1 MVVRKQLFR
10 DKKDLIMQ
18 KKAASIFV
26 QTLKNHGVDRFFCV
40 PGESYLSVMD
50 ELLYSPGIDVVTCRH
65 EGGAGFMAVADAK
78 CTGKAGVAF
87 VSRGPG
93 ATNASIS
100 VHSAHQGGIPMVLFI
115 GQVNRI
121 STGKMHL
128 QEMDF
133 IKTFSDMAKHVEQ
146 INTPSEIANVTARA
160 FHIAQSGIPGPVV
173 IAIPTDVLE
182 TKIDIQDVKQ
192 IKINPPLAFPD
203 KVEEISEILSKAQ
216 KPVLVVG
223 GQIHS
228 SNSARDLVKLVA
240 EKHNLPVLC
249 TYEHQDIVSHDS
261 IHYAGEL
268 GLRPPEPVRKNAL
281 EADVVLVVGHRF
293 NGVPNMAYKFPST
306 NQTFIHV
313 IPDPNSVG
321 KIFRTDH
328 AIVAD
333 CEDFLKQLSLIGDK
347 KTINKRNEWVNLCH
361 ERYLNNEATL
371 SPRNANDG
379 LDFAHLIDG
388 LGKLAPD
395 NCIITNDA
403 GNFTSWMHHRFPFRS
418 SMKLIGSEIG
428 AMGMGIPA
436 AIAAAIR
443 YPDRQ
448 VFSLV
453 GDGGAL
459 MTGSELATAVAQKA
473 KIRVIVAN
481 NQHYGTIRY
490 HQELHFPTRDHYAT
504 NLVNPNFAKYGESFG
519 LKCFTI
525 EKIEEILPTIKKAM
539 QVDGP
544 SLIEFKM
551 SLELNTSTTTISQLQ
566 MKK

>member
-1 MVVRKQLFR
+1 MVVRKQPFK
-10 DKKDLIMQ
+10 DEKDLIMQ

-436 AIAAAIR
+436 GIAAALR
-443 YPDRQ
+443 FPNRQ

-519 LKCFTI
+519 LECFTI
-525 EKIEEILPTIKKAM
+525 GKIEEVIPTLKKSM
-539 QVDGP
+539 NVNGP

-551 SLELNTSTTTISQLQ
+551 SLELNTSTTTITELQ
-566 MKK
+566 MK

>member
-1 MVVRKQLFR
+1 MT
-10 DKKDLIMQ
+10 
-18 KKAASIFV
+18 KKAASVFV

-50 ELLYSPGIDVVTCRH
+50 ELLNSPGIDVVTCRH

-93 ATNASIS
+93 ATNASIA

-115 GQVNRI
+115 GQINRI

-160 FHIAQSGIPGPVV
+160 FHIAESGIPGPVV

-182 TKIDIQDVKQ
+182 AKVEIDDVQQ
-192 IKINPPLAFPD
+192 IKINPPLAFPS
-203 KVEEISEILSKAQ
+203 KVREVSDALHSAK

-223 GQIHS
+223 GQIHVS
-228 SNSARDLVKLVA
+228 DNARNLVQIVA
-240 EKHNLPVLC
+240 EKYNLPVLC
-249 TYEHQDIVSHDS
+249 TYEHQDILSHNHK
-261 IHYAGEL
+261 HYAGEL
-268 GLRPPEPVRKNAL
+268 GLRPPEPIRKNAL

-293 NGVPNMAYKFPST
+293 NGVPNMAYKFPSPK
-306 NQTFIHV
+306 QKFIHV
-313 IPDPNSVG
+313 LPDPNSIG
-321 KIFRTDH
+321 KIFRTDLS
-328 AIVAD
+328 IVAD
-333 CEDFLKQLSLIGDK
+333 GENFLEQLSIVEDNKKSSDK
-347 KTINKRNEWVNLCH
+347 NEWVKLCH
-361 ERYLNNEATL
+361 NRYLENDATRP
-371 SPRNANDG
+371 PRNANDG

-388 LGKLAPD
+388 LGKLAPED
-395 NCIITNDA
+395 TIITNDA
-403 GNFTSWMHHRFPFRS
+403 GNFTSWMHHRFPFKS

-436 AIAAAIR
+436 GVAAALR
-443 YPDRQ
+443 YPNRQ
-448 VFSLV
+448 VFSIV

-490 HQELHFPTRDHYAT
+490 HQEVHFPTRNHYAT
-504 NLVNPNFAKYGESFG
+504 NLVNPDFAKYGESFG
-519 LKCFTI
+519 LQCFTI
-525 EKIEEILPTIKKAM
+525 NEVEDIIPTIQKAM
-539 QVDGP
+539 AVDGP

-566 MKK
+566 LK

>member
-1 MVVRKQLFR
+1 MVEKKQVFKN
-10 DKKDLIMQ
+10 KKDITMQ
-18 KKAASIFV
+18 KKAASVFV

-50 ELLYSPGIDVVTCRH
+50 ELLYSPGIEVVTCRH

-78 CTGKAGVAF
+78 CTGRAGVAF

-100 VHSAHQGGIPMVLFI
+100 VHSAHQGGIPMVLFV

-133 IKTFSDMAKHVEQ
+133 LKTFSDMAKHVEQ
-146 INTPSEIANVTARA
+146 INNPSEIANVTARA
-160 FHIAQSGIPGPVV
+160 FHIAESGIPGPVV

-182 TKIDIQDVKQ
+182 AKVDINDVKR

-203 KVEEISEILSKAQ
+203 KVNEISDILSKA
-216 KPVLVVG
+216 KNPVLVVG

-228 SNSARDLVKLVA
+228 STKAREFVRIVA
-240 EKHNLPVLC
+240 ENHKLPVLC
-249 TYEHQDIVSHDS
+249 TYEHQDIVSHNN

-293 NGVPNMAYKFPST
+293 NGVPNMAYKFPSP

-313 IPDPNSVG
+313 IPDPNAVG
-321 KIFRTDH
+321 KIFRTNH
-328 AIVAD
+328 GIVAD
-333 CEDFLKQLSLIGDK
+333 CEDFLKQLSLVESKNID
-347 KTINKRNEWVNLCH
+347 NERDAWIELCH
-361 ERYLNNEATL
+361 ERYLNNDATM
-371 SPRNANDG
+371 SPKDANDG

-388 LGKLAPD
+388 LGELAPED
-395 NCIITNDA
+395 SIITNDA

-436 AIAAAIR
+436 GIAAAIR
-443 YPDRQ
+443 FPNRQ

-490 HQELHFPTRDHYAT
+490 HQELHFPNREHYAT
-504 NLVNPNFAKYGESFG
+504 NLVNPDFAKYGESFG
-519 LKCFTI
+519 LECFTI
-525 EKIEEILPTIKKAM
+525 EKVEEIIPTLKKAM
-539 QVDGP
+539 KVNGP

-551 SLELNTSTTTISQLQ
+551 SLELNTSTTTITQLQ

>member
-1 MVVRKQLFR
+1 MT
-10 DKKDLIMQ
+10 
-18 KKAASIFV
+18 KKAASVFV

-50 ELLYSPGIDVVTCRH
+50 ELLHSPGIDVVTCRH

-93 ATNASIS
+93 ATNASIA

-133 IKTFSDMAKHVEQ
+133 NKTFSDMAKHIEQ

-160 FHIAQSGIPGPVV
+160 FHIAESGIPGPVV

-182 TKIDIQDVKQ
+182 AKVEIEDVKK
-192 IKINPPLAFPD
+192 IKINPPLAFPS
-203 KVEEISEILSKAQ
+203 KVKEVSDELNSAIR
-216 KPVLVVG
+216 PVIVVG
-223 GQIHS
+223 GQIHVS
-228 SNSARDLVKLVA
+228 DKARKLVQIVA
-240 EKHNLPVLC
+240 EKYNLPVLC
-249 TYEHQDIVSHDS
+249 TYEHQDIFSHDHK
-261 IHYAGEL
+261 HYAGEL
-268 GLRPPEPVRKNAL
+268 GLRPPEPIRQNAL
-281 EADVVLVVGHRF
+281 EADLVLVVGHRF
-293 NGVPNMAYKFPST
+293 NGVPNMAYKFPSST
-306 NQTFIHV
+306 QKFIHV
-313 IPDPNSVG
+313 LPDPNSIG
-321 KIFRTDH
+321 KIFRTDLS
-328 AIVAD
+328 IVAD
-333 CEDFLKQLSLIGDK
+333 GENFLEQLSLIEDT
-347 KTINKRNEWVNLCH
+347 KTSSNKNEWVKLCH
-361 ERYLNNEATL
+361 KRYLENDATKP
-371 SPRNANDG
+371 PRNANDG

-388 LGKLAPD
+388 LGKLAPH
-395 NCIITNDA
+395 NSIITNDA
-403 GNFTSWMHHRFPFRS
+403 GNFTSWMHHRFPFKS
-418 SMKLIGSEIG
+418 SMRLIGSEIG

-436 AIAAAIR
+436 GVAASLR

-448 VFSLV
+448 IFSIV

-490 HQELHFPTRDHYAT
+490 HQEVHFPTRNHYAT

-525 EKIEEILPTIKKAM
+525 NEVEEVIPTIQKAM
-539 QVDGP
+539 EVDGP

-551 SLELNTSTTTISQLQ
+551 ILELNTSTTTLTQLQ
-566 MKK
+566 MK

>member
-1 MVVRKQLFR
+1 ML
-10 DKKDLIMQ
+10 
-18 KKAASIFV
+18 KKAASVFV

-50 ELLYSPGIDVVTCRH
+50 ELLYSPGIEVVTCRH

-100 VHSAHQGGIPMVLFI
+100 VHSAHQGGVPMVLFI

-160 FHIAQSGIPGPVV
+160 FHIAESGIPGPVV

-182 TKIDIQDVKQ
+182 SKIESEDVKR
-192 IKINPPLAFPD
+192 IKINPPLAFPE
-203 KVEEISEILSKAQ
+203 KVKEVSNLLSNAK

-223 GQIHS
+223 GQVHITTRS
-228 SNSARDLVKLVA
+228 RKLV
-240 EKHNLPVLC
+240 EKVAKAHNLPVLC
-249 TYEHQDIVSHDS
+249 TYEHQDIISNDNL
-261 IHYAGEL
+261 HYAGEL
-268 GLRPPEPVRKNAL
+268 GLRPPEPIRKNAL
-281 EADVVLVVGHRF
+281 EADLVLVVGHRF
-293 NGVPNMAYKFPST
+293 NGVPNMAYKFPSSK
-306 NQTFIHV
+306 QMFIHV
-313 IPDPNSVG
+313 IPDPNTIG
-321 KIFRTDH
+321 KIFRTDMG
-328 AIVAD
+328 IVAD
-333 CEDFLKQLSLIGDK
+333 SENFLEQLSNFVNNSK
-347 KTINKRNEWVNLCH
+347 NNERNEWVKLCH
-361 ERYLNNEATL
+361 YRYLNNDATL
-371 SPRNANDG
+371 TPRNANDG
-379 LDFAHLIDG
+379 LDFAHFIDG
-388 LGKLAPD
+388 LGKIAPE
-395 NCIITNDA
+395 NSIITNDA
-403 GNFTSWMHHRFPFRS
+403 GNFTSWMHHRFPFKS
-418 SMKLIGSEIG
+418 TMKLIGSEIG

-436 AIAAAIR
+436 GIAAALR
-443 YPDRQ
+443 FPGKQ
-448 VFSLV
+448 VFSIV

-459 MTGSELATAVAQKA
+459 MTGSELATAVAHKA

-481 NQHYGTIRY
+481 NNHYGTIRY
-490 HQELHFPTRDHYAT
+490 HQEVHFPTRDHYAT
-504 NLVNPNFAKYGESFG
+504 KLVNPDFAKYGESFG

-525 EKIEEILPTIKKAM
+525 HNTEEILPTIKSAM
-539 QVDGP
+539 KVDGP

-566 MKK
+566 TN

>member
-1 MVVRKQLFR
+1 MT
-10 DKKDLIMQ
+10 
-18 KKAASIFV
+18 KKAASVFV

-50 ELLYSPGIDVVTCRH
+50 ELLHSPGIDVVTCRH

-115 GQVNRI
+115 GQINRI

-160 FHIAQSGIPGPVV
+160 FHIAESGIPGPVV

-182 TKIDIQDVKQ
+182 SKVEIADVKQ
-192 IKINPPLAFPD
+192 IKINPPLAFPS
-203 KVEEISEILSKAQ
+203 KVKEVSDELYSAKR
-216 KPVLVVG
+216 PVLVVG
-223 GQIHS
+223 GQIHIS
-228 SNSARDLVKLVA
+228 DKARKLVQIVA
-240 EKHNLPVLC
+240 EKYNLPVLC
-249 TYEHQDIVSHDS
+249 TYEHQDIFSHNHK
-261 IHYAGEL
+261 HYAGEL
-268 GLRPPEPVRKNAL
+268 GLRPPEPIRQNAL
-281 EADVVLVVGHRF
+281 EADLVLVVGHRF
-293 NGVPNMAYKFPST
+293 NGVPNMAYKFPSPK
-306 NQTFIHV
+306 QKFIHV
-313 IPDPNSVG
+313 LPDPNSIG
-321 KIFRTDH
+321 KIFRTDLS
-328 AIVAD
+328 IVAD
-333 CEDFLKQLSLIGDK
+333 GENFLEQLSIIDGNKISSDK
-347 KTINKRNEWVNLCH
+347 DEWVKLCH
-361 ERYLNNEATL
+361 KRYLENDATKP
-371 SPRNANDG
+371 PRNANDG
-379 LDFAHLIDG
+379 LDFAHLIDS
-388 LGKLAPD
+388 LGKLAPED
-395 NCIITNDA
+395 AIITNDA
-403 GNFTSWMHHRFPFRS
+403 GNFTSWMHHRFPFKS

-436 AIAAAIR
+436 GVAAALR
-443 YPDRQ
+443 YPNRQ
-448 VFSLV
+448 VFSIV

-473 KIRVIVAN
+473 KIRVIIAN

-490 HQELHFPTRDHYAT
+490 HQEVHFPSRNHYAT
-504 NLVNPNFAKYGESFG
+504 NLVNPDFAKYGESFG
-519 LKCFTI
+519 LQCFTI
-525 EKIEEILPTIKKAM
+525 NEVEDIIPTIQKAM
-539 QVDGP
+539 KVDGP

-551 SLELNTSTTTISQLQ
+551 SLELNTSTTTLTQLQ
-566 MKK
+566 MK

>member
-1 MVVRKQLFR
+1 MT
-10 DKKDLIMQ
+10 
-18 KKAASIFV
+18 KKAASVFV

-50 ELLYSPGIDVVTCRH
+50 ELLHSPGIDVVTCRH

-115 GQVNRI
+115 GQINRI

-160 FHIAQSGIPGPVV
+160 FHIAESGIPGPVV

-182 TKIDIQDVKQ
+182 TKVEIADAKQ
-192 IKINPPLAFPD
+192 IKINSPLAFPS
-203 KVEEISEILSKAQ
+203 KVKEVSDELNSAKR
-216 KPVLVVG
+216 PVIVVG
-223 GQIHS
+223 GQIHVS
-228 SNSARDLVKLVA
+228 DKARKLVKTVA
-240 EKHNLPVLC
+240 EKYNLPVLC
-249 TYEHQDIVSHDS
+249 TYEHQDIFSHDHK
-261 IHYAGEL
+261 HYAGEL
-268 GLRPPEPVRKNAL
+268 GLRPPEPIRQNAL
-281 EADVVLVVGHRF
+281 EADLVLVVGHRF
-293 NGVPNMAYKFPST
+293 NGVPNMAYKFPSPK
-306 NQTFIHV
+306 QKFIHV
-313 IPDPNSVG
+313 LPDPNSIG
-321 KIFRTDH
+321 KVFRTDLS
-328 AIVAD
+328 IVAD
-333 CEDFLKQLSLIGDK
+333 GENFLEQLSIIDGNKISSDK
-347 KTINKRNEWVNLCH
+347 DEWVKLCH
-361 ERYLNNEATL
+361 KRYLENDATKP
-371 SPRNANDG
+371 PRNANDG

-388 LGKLAPD
+388 LGKLAPED
-395 NCIITNDA
+395 AIITNDA
-403 GNFTSWMHHRFPFRS
+403 GNFTSWMHHRFPFKS

-436 AIAAAIR
+436 GVAAALR
-443 YPDRQ
+443 YPNRQ
-448 VFSLV
+448 VFSIV

-490 HQELHFPTRDHYAT
+490 HQEVHFPTRNHYAT

-519 LKCFTI
+519 LICFTI
-525 EKIEEILPTIKKAM
+525 NEVEEVIPTIQKAM
-539 QVDGP
+539 EVDGP

-551 SLELNTSTTTISQLQ
+551 SLELNTSTSTLTQLQ
-566 MKK
+566 MK

>member
-1 MVVRKQLFR
+1 MT
-10 DKKDLIMQ
+10 
-18 KKAASIFV
+18 KKAASVFV

-50 ELLYSPGIDVVTCRH
+50 ELLHSPGIDVVTCRH

-115 GQVNRI
+115 GQINRI

-160 FHIAQSGIPGPVV
+160 FHIAESGIPGPVV

-182 TKIDIQDVKQ
+182 TKVEIADAKQ
-192 IKINPPLAFPD
+192 IKINPPLAFPS
-203 KVEEISEILSKAQ
+203 KVKEVSDELHSAKR
-216 KPVLVVG
+216 PVLVVG
-223 GQIHS
+223 GQIHVS
-228 SNSARDLVKLVA
+228 DKARKLVQIVA
-240 EKHNLPVLC
+240 EKYNLPVLC
-249 TYEHQDIVSHDS
+249 TYEHQDIFSHNHK
-261 IHYAGEL
+261 HYAGEL
-268 GLRPPEPVRKNAL
+268 GLRPPEPIRENAL
-281 EADVVLVVGHRF
+281 EADLVLVVGHRF
-293 NGVPNMAYKFPST
+293 NGVPNMAYKFPSPK
-306 NQTFIHV
+306 QKFIHV
-313 IPDPNSVG
+313 LPDPNSIG
-321 KIFRTDH
+321 KIFRTDLS
-328 AIVAD
+328 IVAD
-333 CEDFLKQLSLIGDK
+333 GENFLEQLSIIDGNKISSDK
-347 KTINKRNEWVNLCH
+347 DEWVKLCH
-361 ERYLNNEATL
+361 KRYLENDATKP
-371 SPRNANDG
+371 PRNANDG

-388 LGKLAPD
+388 LGKLAPED
-395 NCIITNDA
+395 AIITNDA
-403 GNFTSWMHHRFPFRS
+403 GNFTSWMHHRFPFKS

-436 AIAAAIR
+436 GVAAALR
-443 YPDRQ
+443 YPNRQ
-448 VFSLV
+448 VFSIV

-473 KIRVIVAN
+473 KIRVIIAN

-490 HQELHFPTRDHYAT
+490 HQEVHFPSRNHYAT
-504 NLVNPNFAKYGESFG
+504 NLVNPDFAKYGESFG
-519 LKCFTI
+519 LQCFTI
-525 EKIEEILPTIKKAM
+525 NEVEDIIPTIQKAM
-539 QVDGP
+539 KVDGP

-551 SLELNTSTTTISQLQ
+551 SLELNTSTTTLTQLQ
-566 MKK
+566 MK

>member
-1 MVVRKQLFR
+1 MT
-10 DKKDLIMQ
+10 
-18 KKAASIFV
+18 KKAASVFV

-50 ELLYSPGIDVVTCRH
+50 ELLHSPGIDVVTCRH

-115 GQVNRI
+115 GQINRI

-160 FHIAQSGIPGPVV
+160 FHIAESGIPGPVV

-182 TKIDIQDVKQ
+182 SKVEIADAKQ
-192 IKINPPLAFPD
+192 IKINPPLAFPS
-203 KVEEISEILSKAQ
+203 KVKQVSDELHSAK

-223 GQIHS
+223 GQIHVS
-228 SNSARDLVKLVA
+228 TKARKLVRVVA
-240 EKHNLPVLC
+240 EKYNLPVLC
-249 TYEHQDIVSHDS
+249 TYEHQDIFSHNHK
-261 IHYAGEL
+261 HYAGEL
-268 GLRPPEPVRKNAL
+268 GLRPPEPIRQNAL
-281 EADVVLVVGHRF
+281 EADLVLVVGHRF
-293 NGVPNMAYKFPST
+293 NGVPNMAYKFPSPK
-306 NQTFIHV
+306 QKFIHV
-313 IPDPNSVG
+313 LPDPNSIG
-321 KIFRTDH
+321 KIFRTDLS
-328 AIVAD
+328 IVAD
-333 CEDFLKQLSLIGDK
+333 GENFLEQLSMVAS
-347 KTINKRNEWVNLCH
+347 NKVSSNKDEWVKLCH
-361 ERYLNNEATL
+361 KRYLENDATRP
-371 SPRNANDG
+371 PRNANDG

-388 LGKLAPD
+388 LGKLAPED
-395 NCIITNDA
+395 AIITNDA
-403 GNFTSWMHHRFPFRS
+403 GNFTSWMHHRFPFKS

-436 AIAAAIR
+436 GVAAALR
-443 YPDRQ
+443 YPNRQ
-448 VFSLV
+448 VFSIV

-473 KIRVIVAN
+473 KIRVIIAN

-490 HQELHFPTRDHYAT
+490 HQEVHFPTRNHYAT
-504 NLVNPNFAKYGESFG
+504 NLVNPDFAKYGESFG
-519 LKCFTI
+519 LQCFTI
-525 EKIEEILPTIKKAM
+525 NEVEDIIPTIQKAM
-539 QVDGP
+539 EVDGP

-551 SLELNTSTTTISQLQ
+551 SLELNTSTTTLTQLQ
-566 MKK
+566 MK

>member
-1 MVVRKQLFR
+1 MT
-10 DKKDLIMQ
+10 
-18 KKAASIFV
+18 KKAASVFV

-50 ELLYSPGIDVVTCRH
+50 ELLNSPGIDVVTCRH

-93 ATNASIS
+93 ATNASIA

-115 GQVNRI
+115 GQINRI

-160 FHIAQSGIPGPVV
+160 FHIAESGIPGPVV

-182 TKIDIQDVKQ
+182 AKVEIDDVQQ
-192 IKINPPLAFPD
+192 IKINPPLAFPS
-203 KVEEISEILSKAQ
+203 KVREVSDTLHSAK

-223 GQIHS
+223 GQIHVS
-228 SNSARDLVKLVA
+228 DNARNLVQIVA
-240 EKHNLPVLC
+240 EKYNLPVLC
-249 TYEHQDIVSHDS
+249 TYEHQDILSHNHK
-261 IHYAGEL
+261 HYAGEL
-268 GLRPPEPVRKNAL
+268 GLRPPEPIRKNAL

-293 NGVPNMAYKFPST
+293 NGVPNMAYKFPSPK
-306 NQTFIHV
+306 QKFIHV
-313 IPDPNSVG
+313 LPDPNSIG
-321 KIFRTDH
+321 KIFRTDLS
-328 AIVAD
+328 IVAD
-333 CEDFLKQLSLIGDK
+333 GENFLEQLSIVEDNKKSSDK
-347 KTINKRNEWVNLCH
+347 NEWVKLCH
-361 ERYLNNEATL
+361 NRYLENDATRP
-371 SPRNANDG
+371 PRNANDG

-388 LGKLAPD
+388 LGKLAPED
-395 NCIITNDA
+395 TIITNDA
-403 GNFTSWMHHRFPFRS
+403 GNFTSWMHHRFPFKS

-436 AIAAAIR
+436 GVAAALR
-443 YPDRQ
+443 YPNRQ
-448 VFSLV
+448 VFSIV

-473 KIRVIVAN
+473 KIRVIIAN

-490 HQELHFPTRDHYAT
+490 HQEVHFPTRNHYAT
-504 NLVNPNFAKYGESFG
+504 NLVNPDFAKYGESFG
-519 LKCFTI
+519 LQCFTI
-525 EKIEEILPTIKKAM
+525 NEVEDIIPTIQNAM
-539 QVDGP
+539 KVDGP
-544 SLIEFKM
+544 SLIEYKM

-566 MKK
+566 VK

>member
-1 MVVRKQLFR
+1 MT
-10 DKKDLIMQ
+10 
-18 KKAASIFV
+18 KKAASVFV

-50 ELLYSPGIDVVTCRH
+50 ELLHSPGIDVVTCRH

-115 GQVNRI
+115 GQINRI

-160 FHIAQSGIPGPVV
+160 FHIAESGIPGPVV

-182 TKIDIQDVKQ
+182 TKVEIADVKQ
-192 IKINPPLAFPD
+192 IKINPPLPFPS
-203 KVEEISEILSKAQ
+203 KVKEVSDELHSAKR
-216 KPVLVVG
+216 PVLVVG
-223 GQIHS
+223 GQIHVS
-228 SNSARDLVKLVA
+228 DKARKLVQIVA
-240 EKHNLPVLC
+240 EKYNLPVLC
-249 TYEHQDIVSHDS
+249 TYEHQDIFSHNHK
-261 IHYAGEL
+261 HYAGEL
-268 GLRPPEPVRKNAL
+268 GLRPPEPIRQNAL
-281 EADVVLVVGHRF
+281 EADLVLVVGHRF
-293 NGVPNMAYKFPST
+293 NGVPNMAYKFPSPK
-306 NQTFIHV
+306 QKFIHV
-313 IPDPNSVG
+313 LPDPNSIG
-321 KIFRTDH
+321 KIFRTDLS
-328 AIVAD
+328 IVAD
-333 CEDFLKQLSLIGDK
+333 GENFLEQLSIIDGNKISSDK
-347 KTINKRNEWVNLCH
+347 DEWVKLCH
-361 ERYLNNEATL
+361 KRYLENDATKP
-371 SPRNANDG
+371 PRNANDG
-379 LDFAHLIDG
+379 LDFAHLIDS
-388 LGKLAPD
+388 LGKLAPED
-395 NCIITNDA
+395 AIITNDA
-403 GNFTSWMHHRFPFRS
+403 GNFTSWMHHRFPFKS

-436 AIAAAIR
+436 GVAAALR

-448 VFSLV
+448 VFSIV

-473 KIRVIVAN
+473 KIRVIIAN

-490 HQELHFPTRDHYAT
+490 HQEVHFPTRNHYAT
-504 NLVNPNFAKYGESFG
+504 NLVNPDFAKYGESFG
-519 LKCFTI
+519 LQCFTI
-525 EKIEEILPTIKKAM
+525 NEVEDIIPTIQKAM
-539 QVDGP
+539 EVDGP

-566 MKK
+566 IK

>member
-1 MVVRKQLFR
+1 MT
-10 DKKDLIMQ
+10 
-18 KKAASIFV
+18 KKAASVFV

-50 ELLYSPGIDVVTCRH
+50 ELLHSPGIDVVTCRH

-115 GQVNRI
+115 GQINRI

-160 FHIAQSGIPGPVV
+160 FHIAESGIPGPVV

-182 TKIDIQDVKQ
+182 SKVEIADVKQ
-192 IKINPPLAFPD
+192 IKINPPLAFPS
-203 KVEEISEILSKAQ
+203 KVKEVSDELYSAKR
-216 KPVLVVG
+216 PVLVVG
-223 GQIHS
+223 GQIHIS
-228 SNSARDLVKLVA
+228 DKARKLVQIVA
-240 EKHNLPVLC
+240 EKYNLPVLC
-249 TYEHQDIVSHDS
+249 TYEHQDIFSHNHK
-261 IHYAGEL
+261 HYAGEL
-268 GLRPPEPVRKNAL
+268 GLRPPEPIRKNAL
-281 EADVVLVVGHRF
+281 EADLVLVVGHRF
-293 NGVPNMAYKFPST
+293 NGVPNMAYKFPSPK
-306 NQTFIHV
+306 QKFIHV
-313 IPDPNSVG
+313 LPDPNSIG
-321 KIFRTDH
+321 KIFRTDLS
-328 AIVAD
+328 IVAD
-333 CEDFLKQLSLIGDK
+333 GENFLEQLSMVDS
-347 KTINKRNEWVNLCH
+347 NKVSSNKDEWVKLCH
-361 ERYLNNEATL
+361 NRYLENDATKP
-371 SPRNANDG
+371 PRNANDG
-379 LDFAHLIDG
+379 LDFAHLIDS
-388 LGKLAPD
+388 LGKLAPED
-395 NCIITNDA
+395 AIITNDA
-403 GNFTSWMHHRFPFRS
+403 GNFTSWMHHRFPFKS

-436 AIAAAIR
+436 GVAAALR
-443 YPDRQ
+443 YPNRQ
-448 VFSLV
+448 VFSIV

-473 KIRVIVAN
+473 KIRVIIAN

-490 HQELHFPTRDHYAT
+490 HQEVHFPSRNHYAT
-504 NLVNPNFAKYGESFG
+504 NLVNPDFAKYGESFG
-519 LKCFTI
+519 LQCFTI
-525 EKIEEILPTIKKAM
+525 NEVEDIIPTIQKAM
-539 QVDGP
+539 EVDGP

-566 MKK
+566 IK

>member
-1 MVVRKQLFR
+1 MVVRKQPFK
-10 DKKDLIMQ
+10 DEKDLIMQ
-18 KKAASIFV
+18 KKAASIFL

-100 VHSAHQGGIPMVLFI
+100 VHSAQQGGIPMVLFI

-228 SNSARDLVKLVA
+228 SNSARDLVKLVV

-551 SLELNTSTTTISQLQ
+551 SLELNTSTTTITQLQ

>member
-1 MVVRKQLFR
+1 MT
-10 DKKDLIMQ
+10 
-18 KKAASIFV
+18 KKAASVFV

-50 ELLYSPGIDVVTCRH
+50 ELLHSPGIDVVTCRH

-115 GQVNRI
+115 GQINRI

-160 FHIAQSGIPGPVV
+160 FHIAESGIPGPVV

-182 TKIDIQDVKQ
+182 TKVEIADAKQ
-192 IKINPPLAFPD
+192 IKINPPLAFPS
-203 KVEEISEILSKAQ
+203 KVKEVSNELNSAKR
-216 KPVLVVG
+216 PVIVVG
-223 GQIHS
+223 GQIHVS
-228 SNSARDLVKLVA
+228 DKARKLVQTVA
-240 EKHNLPVLC
+240 EKYNLPVLC
-249 TYEHQDIVSHDS
+249 TYEHQDIFSHDHK
-261 IHYAGEL
+261 HYAGEL
-268 GLRPPEPVRKNAL
+268 GLRPPEPIRQNAL
-281 EADVVLVVGHRF
+281 EADLVLVVGHRF
-293 NGVPNMAYKFPST
+293 NGVPNMAYKFPSPK
-306 NQTFIHV
+306 QKFIHV
-313 IPDPNSVG
+313 LPDPNSVG
-321 KIFRTDH
+321 KIFRTDLS
-328 AIVAD
+328 IVAD
-333 CEDFLKQLSLIGDK
+333 GENFLEQLSIIDGNKISSDK
-347 KTINKRNEWVNLCH
+347 DEWVKLCH
-361 ERYLNNEATL
+361 KRYLENDATKP
-371 SPRNANDG
+371 PRNANDG

-388 LGKLAPD
+388 LGKLAPED
-395 NCIITNDA
+395 AIITNDA
-403 GNFTSWMHHRFPFRS
+403 GNFTSWMHHRFPFKS

-436 AIAAAIR
+436 GVAAALR
-443 YPDRQ
+443 YPNKQ
-448 VFSLV
+448 VFSIV

-490 HQELHFPTRDHYAT
+490 HQEVHFPTRNHYAT
-504 NLVNPNFAKYGESFG
+504 NLVNPDFAKYGESFG
-519 LKCFTI
+519 LQCFTI
-525 EKIEEILPTIKKAM
+525 NEVEDIIPTIQKAM
-539 QVDGP
+539 AVDGP

-566 MKK
+566 IK

>member
-228 SNSARDLVKLVA
+228 SNSARDLVKLVV

-347 KTINKRNEWVNLCH
+347 KTTNKRNEWVNLCH

-459 MTGSELATAVAQKA
+459 MTGSELATAVAKKA

-519 LKCFTI
+519 LECFTI

-551 SLELNTSTTTISQLQ
+551 SLELNTSTTTITQLQ

>member
-1 MVVRKQLFR
+1 ML
-10 DKKDLIMQ
+10 
-18 KKAASIFV
+18 KKAASVFV

-50 ELLYSPGIDVVTCRH
+50 ELLYSPGIEVVTCRH

-100 VHSAHQGGIPMVLFI
+100 VHSAHQGGVPMVLFI

-160 FHIAQSGIPGPVV
+160 FHIAESGIPGPVV

-182 TKIDIQDVKQ
+182 SKIESEDVKR
-192 IKINPPLAFPD
+192 IKINPPLAFPE
-203 KVEEISEILSKAQ
+203 KVKEVSNLLSNAK

-223 GQIHS
+223 GQVHIS
-228 SNSARDLVKLVA
+228 TRSRKLV
-240 EKHNLPVLC
+240 EKVAKAHNLPVLC
-249 TYEHQDIVSHDS
+249 TYEHQDIISNDNL
-261 IHYAGEL
+261 HYAGEL
-268 GLRPPEPVRKNAL
+268 GLRPPEPIRKNAL
-281 EADVVLVVGHRF
+281 EADLVLVVGHRF
-293 NGVPNMAYKFPST
+293 NGVPNMAYKFPSSK
-306 NQTFIHV
+306 QIFIHV
-313 IPDPNSVG
+313 IPDPNTIG
-321 KIFRTDH
+321 KIFRTDMG
-328 AIVAD
+328 IVAD
-333 CEDFLKQLSLIGDK
+333 SENFLEQLS
-347 KTINKRNEWVNLCH
+347 NFVNNSENNERNEWVKLCH
-361 ERYLNNEATL
+361 FRYLNNDATAT
-371 SPRNANDG
+371 PRNANDG
-379 LDFAHLIDG
+379 LDFAHFIDG
-388 LGKLAPD
+388 LGEIAPV
-395 NCIITNDA
+395 NSIITNDA
-403 GNFTSWMHHRFPFRS
+403 GNFTSWMHHRFPFKS
-418 SMKLIGSEIG
+418 TMKLIGSEIG

-436 AIAAAIR
+436 GIAAALR
-443 YPDRQ
+443 FPDKQ
-448 VFSLV
+448 VFSIV

-459 MTGSELATAVAQKA
+459 MTGSELATAVAHKA

-481 NQHYGTIRY
+481 NNHYGTIRY
-490 HQELHFPTRDHYAT
+490 HQEVHFPTRDHYAT
-504 NLVNPNFAKYGESFG
+504 KLANPDFAKYGESFG

-525 EKIEEILPTIKKAM
+525 NNTEEILPTIKSAM
-539 QVDGP
+539 KVDGP

-566 MKK
+566 TN

>member
-1 MVVRKQLFR
+1 MT
-10 DKKDLIMQ
+10 
-18 KKAASIFV
+18 KKAASVFV

-50 ELLYSPGIDVVTCRH
+50 ELLHSPGIDVVTCRH
-65 EGGAGFMAVADAK
+65 EGGAGFMAAADAK

-93 ATNASIS
+93 ATNASIA

-133 IKTFSDMAKHVEQ
+133 NKTFSDMAKHIEQ

-160 FHIAQSGIPGPVV
+160 FHIAESGIPGPVV

-182 TKIDIQDVKQ
+182 AKVEIEDVKK
-192 IKINPPLAFPD
+192 IKINPPLAFPS
-203 KVEEISEILSKAQ
+203 KVKEVSDELNSAKR
-216 KPVLVVG
+216 PVIVVG
-223 GQIHS
+223 GQIHVS
-228 SNSARDLVKLVA
+228 DKARKLVQIVA
-240 EKHNLPVLC
+240 EKYNLPVLC
-249 TYEHQDIVSHDS
+249 TYEHQDIFSHDHK
-261 IHYAGEL
+261 HYAGEL
-268 GLRPPEPVRKNAL
+268 GLRPPEPIRQNAL
-281 EADVVLVVGHRF
+281 EADLVLVVGHRF
-293 NGVPNMAYKFPST
+293 NGVPNMAYKFPSST
-306 NQTFIHV
+306 QKFIHV
-313 IPDPNSVG
+313 LPDPNSIG
-321 KIFRTDH
+321 KIFRTDLS
-328 AIVAD
+328 IVAD
-333 CEDFLKQLSLIGDK
+333 GENFLEQLSLIEDTK
-347 KTINKRNEWVNLCH
+347 SSSNKDEWVKLCH
-361 ERYLNNEATL
+361 KRYLENDATKP
-371 SPRNANDG
+371 PRNANDG

-388 LGKLAPD
+388 LGKLAPQ
-395 NCIITNDA
+395 NSIITNDA
-403 GNFTSWMHHRFPFRS
+403 GNFTSWMHHRFPFKS
-418 SMKLIGSEIG
+418 SMRLIGSEIG

-436 AIAAAIR
+436 GVAASLR

-448 VFSLV
+448 IFSIV

-490 HQELHFPTRDHYAT
+490 HQEVHFPTRNHYAT

-525 EKIEEILPTIKKAM
+525 NEVEEVIPTIQKAM
-539 QVDGP
+539 EVDGP
-544 SLIEFKM
+544 FSDRIQNEFGVKY
-551 SLELNTSTTTISQLQ
+551 
-566 MKK
+566 

>member
-1 MVVRKQLFR
+1 ML
-10 DKKDLIMQ
+10 
-18 KKAASIFV
+18 KKAASVFV

-50 ELLYSPGIDVVTCRH
+50 ELLYSPGIEVVTCRH

-100 VHSAHQGGIPMVLFI
+100 VHSAHQGGVPMVLFI

-160 FHIAQSGIPGPVV
+160 FHIAESGIQGPVV

-182 TKIDIQDVKQ
+182 SKIESEDVKR
-192 IKINPPLAFPD
+192 IKINPPLAFPE
-203 KVEEISEILSKAQ
+203 KVKEVSNLLSNAK

-223 GQIHS
+223 GQVQIS
-228 SNSARDLVKLVA
+228 TRSRKLV
-240 EKHNLPVLC
+240 EKVAKAHNLPVLC
-249 TYEHQDIVSHDS
+249 TYEHQDIISNDNL
-261 IHYAGEL
+261 HYAGEL
-268 GLRPPEPVRKNAL
+268 GLRPPEPIRKNAL
-281 EADVVLVVGHRF
+281 EADLVLVVGHRF
-293 NGVPNMAYKFPST
+293 NGVPNMAYKFPSSK
-306 NQTFIHV
+306 QIFIHV
-313 IPDPNSVG
+313 IPDPNTIG
-321 KIFRTDH
+321 KIFRTDMG
-328 AIVAD
+328 IVAD
-333 CEDFLKQLSLIGDK
+333 SENFLEQLSNFLNNSTNND
-347 KTINKRNEWVNLCH
+347 RNEWVKLCH
-361 ERYLNNEATL
+361 YRYLNNDATAT
-371 SPRNANDG
+371 PRNANDG
-379 LDFAHLIDG
+379 LDFAHFIDG
-388 LGKLAPD
+388 LGEIAPE
-395 NCIITNDA
+395 NSIITNDA
-403 GNFTSWMHHRFPFRS
+403 GNFTSWMHHRFPFKS
-418 SMKLIGSEIG
+418 TMKLIGSEIG

-436 AIAAAIR
+436 GIAAALR
-443 YPDRQ
+443 FPDKQ
-448 VFSLV
+448 VFSIV

-459 MTGSELATAVAQKA
+459 MTGSELATAVAHKA

-481 NQHYGTIRY
+481 NNHYGTIRY
-490 HQELHFPTRDHYAT
+490 HQEVHFPTRDHYAT
-504 NLVNPNFAKYGESFG
+504 KLVNPDFAKYGESFG

-525 EKIEEILPTIKKAM
+525 HNTEEILPTIKSAM
-539 QVDGP
+539 KVDGP

-551 SLELNTSTTTISQLQ
+551 SLELNTSTATISQLQ
-566 MKK
+566 TN

>member
-1 MVVRKQLFR
+1 MS
-10 DKKDLIMQ
+10 
-18 KKAASIFV
+18 KKAAAVFV
-26 QTLKNHGVDRFFCV
+26 QTLKNHNVDRFFCV

-50 ELLYSPGIDVVTCRH
+50 ELLYSPGIEVVTCRH

-100 VHSAHQGGIPMVLFI
+100 IHSAHQGGIPMVLFI

-160 FHIAQSGIPGPVV
+160 FHIAESGIPGPVV

-182 TKIDIQDVKQ
+182 SKIETEDVKS
-192 IKINPPLAFPD
+192 IKINPPLAFPE
-203 KVEEISEILSKAQ
+203 KVKEVSNLLINAK

-223 GQIHS
+223 GQVHTS
-228 SNSARDLVKLVA
+228 TKSRKLVEEVA
-240 EKHNLPVLC
+240 KTHNLPVLC
-249 TYEHQDIVSHDS
+249 TYEHQDIISNDNL
-261 IHYAGEL
+261 HYAGEL
-268 GLRPPEPVRKNAL
+268 GLRPPEPIRKNAL
-281 EADVVLVVGHRF
+281 EADLVLVVGHRF
-293 NGVPNMAYKFPST
+293 NGVPNMAYKFPSSK
-306 NQTFIHV
+306 QTFIHV
-313 IPDPNSVG
+313 IPDPNTIG
-321 KIFRTDH
+321 KIFRTDMG
-328 AIVAD
+328 IVAD
-333 CEDFLKQLSLIGDK
+333 SENFLEQLSKITNNHKNDE
-347 KTINKRNEWVNLCH
+347 RDEWVKLCH
-361 ERYLNNEATL
+361 HRYLNNDATL
-371 SPRNANDG
+371 TPRKANDG

-388 LGKLAPD
+388 LGKIAPE
-395 NCIITNDA
+395 NSIITNDA
-403 GNFTSWMHHRFPFRS
+403 GNFTSWMHHRFPFKS
-418 SMKLIGSEIG
+418 TMKLIGSEIG

-436 AIAAAIR
+436 GIAAGLR
-443 YPDRQ
+443 FPDRQ
-448 VFSLV
+448 VFSIV

-459 MTGSELATAVAQKA
+459 MTGSELATAVAQKT

-481 NQHYGTIRY
+481 NNHYGTIRY
-490 HQELHFPTRDHYAT
+490 HQEVHFPTRDHYAT
-504 NLVNPNFAKYGESFG
+504 NLVNPDFAKYGESFG

-525 EKIEEILPTIKKAM
+525 HNTEEIIPIIKSAM
-539 QVDGP
+539 EVDGP

-566 MKK
+566 TK

>member
-1 MVVRKQLFR
+1 ML
-10 DKKDLIMQ
+10 
-18 KKAASIFV
+18 KKAASVFV

-50 ELLYSPGIDVVTCRH
+50 ELLYSPGIEVVTCRH

-100 VHSAHQGGIPMVLFI
+100 VHSAHQGGVPMVLFI

-160 FHIAQSGIPGPVV
+160 FHIAESGIPGPVV

-182 TKIDIQDVKQ
+182 SKIESEDVKR
-192 IKINPPLAFPD
+192 IKINPPLAFPE
-203 KVEEISEILSKAQ
+203 KVKEVSNLLSNAK

-223 GQIHS
+223 GQVHIS
-228 SNSARDLVKLVA
+228 TKSRKLV
-240 EKHNLPVLC
+240 EKIAKAHNLPVLC
-249 TYEHQDIVSHDS
+249 TYEHQDIISNDNL
-261 IHYAGEL
+261 HYAGEL
-268 GLRPPEPVRKNAL
+268 GLRPPEPIRKNAL
-281 EADVVLVVGHRF
+281 EADLVLVVGHRF
-293 NGVPNMAYKFPST
+293 NGVPNMAYKFPSSK
-306 NQTFIHV
+306 QMFIHV
-313 IPDPNSVG
+313 IPDPNTIG
-321 KIFRTDH
+321 KIFRTDMG
-328 AIVAD
+328 IVAD
-333 CEDFLKQLSLIGDK
+333 SENFLEQLSNFVNNSK
-347 KTINKRNEWVNLCH
+347 NNERNEWVKLCH
-361 ERYLNNEATL
+361 YRYLNNDATVT
-371 SPRNANDG
+371 PRNANDG
-379 LDFAHLIDG
+379 LDFAHFIDG
-388 LGKLAPD
+388 LGKVAPE
-395 NCIITNDA
+395 NSIITNDA
-403 GNFTSWMHHRFPFRS
+403 GNFTSWMHHRFPFKS
-418 SMKLIGSEIG
+418 TMKLIGSEIG

-436 AIAAAIR
+436 GIAAALR
-443 YPDRQ
+443 FPDKQ
-448 VFSLV
+448 VFSIV

-459 MTGSELATAVAQKA
+459 MTGSELATAVAHKA

-481 NQHYGTIRY
+481 NNHYGTIRY
-490 HQELHFPTRDHYAT
+490 HQEVHFPTRDHYAT
-504 NLVNPNFAKYGESFG
+504 KLVNPDFAKYGESFG

-525 EKIEEILPTIKKAM
+525 HNTEEILPTIKSAM
-539 QVDGP
+539 KVDGP

-566 MKK
+566 TN

>member
-1 MVVRKQLFR
+1 MS
-10 DKKDLIMQ
+10 
-18 KKAASIFV
+18 KKAASVFV

-50 ELLYSPGIDVVTCRH
+50 ELLYSPGIEVVTCRH

-100 VHSAHQGGIPMVLFI
+100 VHSAHQGGVPMVLFI

-160 FHIAQSGIPGPVV
+160 FHIAESGIPGPVV

-182 TKIDIQDVKQ
+182 SKIESEDVKR
-192 IKINPPLAFPD
+192 IKINPPLAFPE
-203 KVEEISEILSKAQ
+203 KVKEVSNLLSNAK

-223 GQIHS
+223 GQVHITTRS
-228 SNSARDLVKLVA
+228 RKLV
-240 EKHNLPVLC
+240 EKVAKAHNLPVLC
-249 TYEHQDIVSHDS
+249 TYEHQDIISNDNL
-261 IHYAGEL
+261 HYAGEL
-268 GLRPPEPVRKNAL
+268 GLRPPEPIRKNAL
-281 EADVVLVVGHRF
+281 EADLVLVVGHRF
-293 NGVPNMAYKFPST
+293 NGVPNMAYKFPSS

-313 IPDPNSVG
+313 IPDPNTIG
-321 KIFRTDH
+321 KIFRTDMG
-328 AIVAD
+328 IVAD
-333 CEDFLKQLSLIGDK
+333 SENFLEQLSKFSNSDK
-347 KTINKRNEWVNLCH
+347 NSERDEWVKLCH
-361 ERYLNNEATL
+361 YRYLNNDATVT
-371 SPRNANDG
+371 PRNANDG
-379 LDFAHLIDG
+379 LDFAHFIDG
-388 LGKLAPD
+388 LGALAPE
-395 NCIITNDA
+395 NSIITNDA
-403 GNFTSWMHHRFPFRS
+403 GNFTSWMHHRFPFKS
-418 SMKLIGSEIG
+418 TMKLIGSEIG

-436 AIAAAIR
+436 GIAAALR
-443 YPDRQ
+443 FPDRQ
-448 VFSLV
+448 VFSIV

-481 NQHYGTIRY
+481 NNHYGTIRY
-490 HQELHFPTRDHYAT
+490 HQEVHFPTRDHYAT

-525 EKIEEILPTIKKAM
+525 YNTEEILPTIKSAM
-539 QVDGP
+539 EVDGP

-566 MKK
+566 TN

>member
-1 MVVRKQLFR
+1 ML
-10 DKKDLIMQ
+10 
-18 KKAASIFV
+18 KKAASVFV

-50 ELLYSPGIDVVTCRH
+50 ELLYSPGIEVVTCRH

-100 VHSAHQGGIPMVLFI
+100 VHSAHQGGVPMVLFI

-160 FHIAQSGIPGPVV
+160 FHIAESGIPGPVV

-182 TKIDIQDVKQ
+182 SKIETEDVKR

-203 KVEEISEILSKAQ
+203 KVKEVSDLLSNAK

-223 GQIHS
+223 GQVHI
-228 SNSARDLVKLVA
+228 SARSRKLV
-240 EKHNLPVLC
+240 EKVAKAHNLPVLC
-249 TYEHQDIVSHDS
+249 TYEHQDIISNDNL
-261 IHYAGEL
+261 HYAGEL
-268 GLRPPEPVRKNAL
+268 GLRPPEPIRKNAL
-281 EADVVLVVGHRF
+281 EADLVLVVGHRF
-293 NGVPNMAYKFPST
+293 NGVPNMAYKFPSSK
-306 NQTFIHV
+306 QMFVHV
-313 IPDPNSVG
+313 IPDPNTIG
-321 KIFRTDH
+321 KIFRTDMG
-328 AIVAD
+328 IVAD
-333 CEDFLKQLSLIGDK
+333 SENFLEQLSNFV
-347 KTINKRNEWVNLCH
+347 TNCRNSERDEWVKLCH
-361 ERYLNNEATL
+361 YRYLNNDATVT
-371 SPRNANDG
+371 PRNANDG
-379 LDFAHLIDG
+379 LDFAHFIDG
-388 LGKLAPD
+388 LGKVAPE
-395 NCIITNDA
+395 NSIITNDA
-403 GNFTSWMHHRFPFRS
+403 GNFTSWMHHRFPFKS
-418 SMKLIGSEIG
+418 TMKLIGSEIG

-436 AIAAAIR
+436 GIAAALR
-443 YPDRQ
+443 FPDKQ
-448 VFSLV
+448 VFSIV

-459 MTGSELATAVAQKA
+459 MTGSELATAVAHKA

-481 NQHYGTIRY
+481 NNHYGTIRY
-490 HQELHFPTRDHYAT
+490 HQEVHFPTRDHYAT
-504 NLVNPNFAKYGESFG
+504 KLVNPDFAKYGESFG

-525 EKIEEILPTIKKAM
+525 HNTEEILPTIKSAM
-539 QVDGP
+539 KVDGP

-566 MKK
+566 TN

>member
-1 MVVRKQLFR
+1 MS
-10 DKKDLIMQ
+10 
-18 KKAASIFV
+18 KKAASVFV

-50 ELLYSPGIDVVTCRH
+50 ELLNSPGIEVVTCRH

-78 CTGKAGVAF
+78 CTGKTGVAF

-100 VHSAHQGGIPMVLFI
+100 VHSAHQGGVPMVLFI
-115 GQVNRI
+115 GQINRI

-160 FHIAQSGIPGPVV
+160 FHIAESGIPGPVV

-182 TKIDIQDVKQ
+182 TKIEVKDAKQ
-192 IKINPPLAFPD
+192 IKVNPPLAFPD
-203 KVEEISEILSKAQ
+203 KVREVSNLLSNAK

-223 GQIHS
+223 GQVHTSIK
-228 SNSARDLVKLVA
+228 ARELVEKVA
-240 EKHNLPVLC
+240 KIHNLPVLC
-249 TYEHQDIVSHDS
+249 TYEHQDIISNNNL
-261 IHYAGEL
+261 HYAGEL
-268 GLRPPEPVRKNAL
+268 GLRPPEPVKKNAL
-281 EADVVLVVGHRF
+281 EADLVLVAGHRF
-293 NGVPNMAYKFPST
+293 NGVPNLAYKFPSSK
-306 NQTFIHV
+306 QTFIHV
-313 IPDPNSVG
+313 IPDPNTIG
-321 KIFRTDH
+321 KIFRTDMG
-328 AIVAD
+328 IVAD
-333 CEDFLKQLSLIGDK
+333 SENFLEQLSKIQNNNSN
-347 KTINKRNEWVNLCH
+347 TERNEWVKLCH
-361 ERYLNNEATL
+361 HRYLNNDATL

-379 LDFAHLIDG
+379 LDFAYLIDA
-388 LGKLAPD
+388 LGELAPD
-395 NCIITNDA
+395 NSIITNDA
-403 GNFTSWMHHRFPFRS
+403 GNFTSWMHHRFPFKS
-418 SMKLIGSEIG
+418 TMKLIGSEIG

-436 AIAAAIR
+436 GIAAALR
-443 YPDRQ
+443 FPDRQ
-448 VFSLV
+448 VFSIV

-459 MTGSELATAVAQKA
+459 MTGSELATAVSHKA

-481 NQHYGTIRY
+481 NNHYGTIRY
-490 HQELHFPTRDHYAT
+490 HQEVHFPTRDHYAT

-525 EKIEEILPTIKKAM
+525 FDTEEILPTIKSAM
-539 QVDGP
+539 EVDGP

-566 MKK
+566 TK

>member
-1 MVVRKQLFR
+1 ML
-10 DKKDLIMQ
+10 
-18 KKAASIFV
+18 KKAASVFV

-50 ELLYSPGIDVVTCRH
+50 ELLYSPGIEVVTCRH

-100 VHSAHQGGIPMVLFI
+100 VHSAHQGGVPMVLFI

-160 FHIAQSGIPGPVV
+160 FHIAESGIPGPVV

-182 TKIDIQDVKQ
+182 SKIESEDVKR
-192 IKINPPLAFPD
+192 IKINPPLAFPE
-203 KVEEISEILSKAQ
+203 KVKEVSNLLSNAK

-223 GQIHS
+223 GQVHIS
-228 SNSARDLVKLVA
+228 TRSRKLV
-240 EKHNLPVLC
+240 EKVAKAHNLPVLC
-249 TYEHQDIVSHDS
+249 TYEHQDIISNDNL
-261 IHYAGEL
+261 HYAGEL
-268 GLRPPEPVRKNAL
+268 GLRPPEPIRKNAL
-281 EADVVLVVGHRF
+281 EADLVLVVGHRF
-293 NGVPNMAYKFPST
+293 NGVPNMAYKFPSSK
-306 NQTFIHV
+306 QMFIHV
-313 IPDPNSVG
+313 IPDPNTIG
-321 KIFRTDH
+321 KIFRTDMG
-328 AIVAD
+328 IVAD
-333 CEDFLKQLSLIGDK
+333 SENFLEQLSNFV
-347 KTINKRNEWVNLCH
+347 TNCRNSERDEWVKLCH
-361 ERYLNNEATL
+361 YRYLNNDATAT
-371 SPRNANDG
+371 PRNANDG
-379 LDFAHLIDG
+379 LDFAHFIDG
-388 LGKLAPD
+388 LGEIAPE
-395 NCIITNDA
+395 NSIITNDA
-403 GNFTSWMHHRFPFRS
+403 GNFTSWMHHRFPFKS
-418 SMKLIGSEIG
+418 TMKLIGSEIG

-436 AIAAAIR
+436 GIAAALR
-443 YPDRQ
+443 FPDKQ
-448 VFSLV
+448 VFSIV

-459 MTGSELATAVAQKA
+459 MTGSELATAVAHKA

-481 NQHYGTIRY
+481 NNHYGTIRY
-490 HQELHFPTRDHYAT
+490 HQEVHFPTRDHYAT
-504 NLVNPNFAKYGESFG
+504 KLVNPDFAKYGESFG

-525 EKIEEILPTIKKAM
+525 HNTEELLPKIKNAM
-539 QVDGP
+539 EVDGP

-566 MKK
+566 TN

>member
-1 MVVRKQLFR
+1 MT
-10 DKKDLIMQ
+10 
-18 KKAASIFV
+18 KKAASVFV

-50 ELLYSPGIDVVTCRH
+50 ELLHSPGIDVVTCRH

-115 GQVNRI
+115 GQINRI

-160 FHIAQSGIPGPVV
+160 FHIAESGIPGPVV

-182 TKIDIQDVKQ
+182 SKVEIADVKQ
-192 IKINPPLAFPD
+192 IKINPPLPFPS
-203 KVEEISEILSKAQ
+203 KVKEVSDELHSAKR
-216 KPVLVVG
+216 PVLVVG
-223 GQIHS
+223 GQIHVS
-228 SNSARDLVKLVA
+228 DKARKLVQIVA
-240 EKHNLPVLC
+240 EKYNLPVLC
-249 TYEHQDIVSHDS
+249 TYEHQDIFSHNHK
-261 IHYAGEL
+261 HYAGEL
-268 GLRPPEPVRKNAL
+268 GLRPPEPIRQNAL
-281 EADVVLVVGHRF
+281 EADLVLVVGHRF
-293 NGVPNMAYKFPST
+293 NGVPNMAYKFPSPK
-306 NQTFIHV
+306 QKFIHV
-313 IPDPNSVG
+313 LPDPNSIG
-321 KIFRTDH
+321 KIFRTDLS
-328 AIVAD
+328 IVAD
-333 CEDFLKQLSLIGDK
+333 GENFLEQLSIIDGNKISSDK
-347 KTINKRNEWVNLCH
+347 DEWVKLCH
-361 ERYLNNEATL
+361 KRYLENDATKP
-371 SPRNANDG
+371 PRNANDG
-379 LDFAHLIDG
+379 LDFAHLIDS
-388 LGKLAPD
+388 LGKLAPED
-395 NCIITNDA
+395 AIITNDA
-403 GNFTSWMHHRFPFRS
+403 GNFTSWMHHRFPFKS

-436 AIAAAIR
+436 GVAAALR
-443 YPDRQ
+443 YPNRQ
-448 VFSLV
+448 VFSIV

-473 KIRVIVAN
+473 KIRVIIAN

-490 HQELHFPTRDHYAT
+490 HQEVHFPTRNHYAT
-504 NLVNPNFAKYGESFG
+504 NLVNPDFAKYGESFG
-519 LKCFTI
+519 LQCFTI
-525 EKIEEILPTIKKAM
+525 NEVEDIIPTIQKAM
-539 QVDGP
+539 EVDGP

-566 MKK
+566 MK

>member
-1 MVVRKQLFR
+1 ML
-10 DKKDLIMQ
+10 
-18 KKAASIFV
+18 KKAASVFV

-50 ELLYSPGIDVVTCRH
+50 ELLYSPGIEVVTCRH

-100 VHSAHQGGIPMVLFI
+100 VHSAHQGGVPMVLFI

-160 FHIAQSGIPGPVV
+160 FHIAESGIPGPVV

-182 TKIDIQDVKQ
+182 TKIETEDVKR

-203 KVEEISEILSKAQ
+203 KVKEVSNLLSNAK

-223 GQIHS
+223 GQVHMS
-228 SNSARDLVKLVA
+228 TRSRKLVEEVA
-240 EKHNLPVLC
+240 KAHNLPVLC
-249 TYEHQDIVSHDS
+249 TYEHQDIISNNNL
-261 IHYAGEL
+261 HYAGEL
-268 GLRPPEPVRKNAL
+268 GLRPPEPIRKNAL
-281 EADVVLVVGHRF
+281 EADLVLVVGHRF
-293 NGVPNMAYKFPST
+293 NGVPNMAYKFPSSK
-306 NQTFIHV
+306 QTFIHV
-313 IPDPNSVG
+313 IPDPNTIG
-321 KIFRTDH
+321 KIFRTDMG
-328 AIVAD
+328 IVA
-333 CEDFLKQLSLIGDK
+333 ESENFLEQLSK
-347 KTINKRNEWVNLCH
+347 FAINNKNYERDEWVKLCH
-361 ERYLNNEATL
+361 YRYLNNDATIT
-371 SPRNANDG
+371 PRSANDG

-388 LGKLAPD
+388 LGKIAPE
-395 NCIITNDA
+395 NSIITNDA
-403 GNFTSWMHHRFPFRS
+403 GNFTSWMHHRFPFKS
-418 SMKLIGSEIG
+418 TMKLIGSEIG

-436 AIAAAIR
+436 GVAAALR
-443 YPDRQ
+443 FPDRQ
-448 VFSLV
+448 VFSIV

-459 MTGSELATAVAQKA
+459 MTGSELATAVAQNA

-481 NQHYGTIRY
+481 NNHYGTIRY
-490 HQELHFPTRDHYAT
+490 HQEVHFPTRDHYAT
-504 NLVNPNFAKYGESFG
+504 NLINPDFAKYGESFG
-519 LKCFTI
+519 LKCFI
-525 EKIEEILPTIKKAM
+525 INKVEEVIPILKRAM
-539 QVDGP
+539 EADGP

-551 SLELNTSTTTISQLQ
+551 SLELNTSTTSISELHGI
-566 MKK
+566 

>member
-1 MVVRKQLFR
+1 MS
-10 DKKDLIMQ
+10 
-18 KKAASIFV
+18 KKAASVFV

-50 ELLYSPGIDVVTCRH
+50 ELLYSPGIEVVTCRH

-100 VHSAHQGGIPMVLFI
+100 VHSAHQGGVPMVLFI

-160 FHIAQSGIPGPVV
+160 FHIAESGIPGPVV

-182 TKIDIQDVKQ
+182 TKIETDDVER
-192 IKINPPLAFPD
+192 IKINPPLAFPE
-203 KVEEISEILSKAQ
+203 KVKEVSNLLSNAK

-223 GQIHS
+223 GQVHI
-228 SNSARDLVKLVA
+228 SNRSRKLV
-240 EKHNLPVLC
+240 EKVAKAHNLPVLC
-249 TYEHQDIVSHDS
+249 TYEHQDIISNDNL
-261 IHYAGEL
+261 HYAGEL
-268 GLRPPEPVRKNAL
+268 GLRPPEPIRKNAL
-281 EADVVLVVGHRF
+281 EADLVLVVGHRF
-293 NGVPNMAYKFPST
+293 NGVPNMAYKFPSSK
-306 NQTFIHV
+306 QMFIHV
-313 IPDPNSVG
+313 IPDPNTIG
-321 KIFRTDH
+321 KIFRTDMGVVSDSEH
-328 AIVAD
+328 
-333 CEDFLKQLSLIGDK
+333 FLEQLSQFSNNNTNSERD
-347 KTINKRNEWVNLCH
+347 EWVKLCH
-361 ERYLNNEATL
+361 YRYLNNDATVT
-371 SPRNANDG
+371 PRNANDG
-379 LDFAHLIDG
+379 LDFAHCIDG
-388 LGKLAPD
+388 LGKIAPE
-395 NCIITNDA
+395 NSIITNDA
-403 GNFTSWMHHRFPFRS
+403 GNFTSWMHHRFPFKS
-418 SMKLIGSEIG
+418 TMKLIGSEIG

-436 AIAAAIR
+436 GIAAALR
-443 YPDRQ
+443 FPDRQ
-448 VFSLV
+448 VFSIV

-481 NQHYGTIRY
+481 NSHYGTIRY
-490 HQELHFPTRDHYAT
+490 HQEVHFPTRDHYAT
-504 NLVNPNFAKYGESFG
+504 NLVNPDFAKYGESFG

-525 EKIEEILPTIKKAM
+525 YNTDEIIPTIESAM
-539 QVDGP
+539 EVDGP

-551 SLELNTSTTTISQLQ
+551 SLEINTSTTTISQLQ
-566 MKK
+566 TK

>member
-1 MVVRKQLFR
+1 ML
-10 DKKDLIMQ
+10 
-18 KKAASIFV
+18 KKAASVFV

-50 ELLYSPGIDVVTCRH
+50 ELLYSPGIEVVTCRH

-100 VHSAHQGGIPMVLFI
+100 VHSAHQGGVPMVLFI

-160 FHIAQSGIPGPVV
+160 FHIAESGIPGPVV

-182 TKIDIQDVKQ
+182 SKIESEDEKR
-192 IKINPPLAFPD
+192 IKINPPLAFPE
-203 KVEEISEILSKAQ
+203 KVKEVSNLLSNAK

-223 GQIHS
+223 GQVHIS
-228 SNSARDLVKLVA
+228 TKSRKLV
-240 EKHNLPVLC
+240 EKIAKAHNLPVLC
-249 TYEHQDIVSHDS
+249 TYEHQDIISNDNL
-261 IHYAGEL
+261 HYAGEL
-268 GLRPPEPVRKNAL
+268 GLRPPEPIRKNAL
-281 EADVVLVVGHRF
+281 EADLVLVVGHRF
-293 NGVPNMAYKFPST
+293 NGVPNMAYKFPSSK
-306 NQTFIHV
+306 QMFVHV
-313 IPDPNSVG
+313 IPDPNTIG
-321 KIFRTDH
+321 KIFRTDMG
-328 AIVAD
+328 IVAD
-333 CEDFLKQLSLIGDK
+333 SENFLEQLSNFV
-347 KTINKRNEWVNLCH
+347 TNCRNSERDEWVKLCH
-361 ERYLNNEATL
+361 YRYLNNDATVT
-371 SPRNANDG
+371 PRNANDG
-379 LDFAHLIDG
+379 LDFAHFIDG
-388 LGKLAPD
+388 LGKVAPE
-395 NCIITNDA
+395 NSIITNDA
-403 GNFTSWMHHRFPFRS
+403 GNFTSWMHHRFPFKS
-418 SMKLIGSEIG
+418 TMKLIGSEIG

-436 AIAAAIR
+436 GIAAALR
-443 YPDRQ
+443 FPDKQ
-448 VFSLV
+448 VFSIV

-459 MTGSELATAVAQKA
+459 MTGSELATAVAHKA

-481 NQHYGTIRY
+481 NNHYGTIRY
-490 HQELHFPTRDHYAT
+490 HQEVHFPTRDHYAT
-504 NLVNPNFAKYGESFG
+504 KLVNPDFAKYGESFG

-525 EKIEEILPTIKKAM
+525 HNTEEILPTIKSAM
-539 QVDGP
+539 KVDGP

-566 MKK
+566 TN

>member
-1 MVVRKQLFR
+1 ML
-10 DKKDLIMQ
+10 
-18 KKAASIFV
+18 KKAASVFV

-50 ELLYSPGIDVVTCRH
+50 ELLYSPGIEVVTCRH

-100 VHSAHQGGIPMVLFI
+100 VHSAHQGGVPMVLFI

-160 FHIAQSGIPGPVV
+160 FHIAESGIPGPVV

-182 TKIDIQDVKQ
+182 SKIESEDVKR
-192 IKINPPLAFPD
+192 IKINPPLAFPE
-203 KVEEISEILSKAQ
+203 KVKEVSNLLSNAK

-223 GQIHS
+223 GQVHIS
-228 SNSARDLVKLVA
+228 TKSRKLV
-240 EKHNLPVLC
+240 EKIAKAHNLPVLC
-249 TYEHQDIVSHDS
+249 TYEHQDIISNDNL
-261 IHYAGEL
+261 HYAGEL
-268 GLRPPEPVRKNAL
+268 GLRPPEPIRKNAL
-281 EADVVLVVGHRF
+281 EADLVLVVGHRF
-293 NGVPNMAYKFPST
+293 NGVPNMAYKFPSSK
-306 NQTFIHV
+306 QMFIHV
-313 IPDPNSVG
+313 IPDPNTIG
-321 KIFRTDH
+321 KIFRTDMG
-328 AIVAD
+328 IVAD
-333 CEDFLKQLSLIGDK
+333 SENFLEQLS
-347 KTINKRNEWVNLCH
+347 NFVNNSANNERNEWVKLCH
-361 ERYLNNEATL
+361 YRYLNNDATVT
-371 SPRNANDG
+371 PRNANDG
-379 LDFAHLIDG
+379 LDFAHFIDG
-388 LGKLAPD
+388 LGKIAPE
-395 NCIITNDA
+395 NSIITNDA
-403 GNFTSWMHHRFPFRS
+403 GNFTSWMHHRFPFKS
-418 SMKLIGSEIG
+418 TMKLIGSEIG

-436 AIAAAIR
+436 GIAAALR
-443 YPDRQ
+443 FPDKQ
-448 VFSLV
+448 VFSIV

-459 MTGSELATAVAQKA
+459 MTGSELATAVAHKA

-481 NQHYGTIRY
+481 NNHYGTIRY
-490 HQELHFPTRDHYAT
+490 HQEVHFPTRDHYAT
-504 NLVNPNFAKYGESFG
+504 KLVNPDFAKYGESFG

-525 EKIEEILPTIKKAM
+525 HNTEEILPTIKSAM
-539 QVDGP
+539 KVDGP

-566 MKK
+566 TN

>member
-1 MVVRKQLFR
+1 ML
-10 DKKDLIMQ
+10 
-18 KKAASIFV
+18 KKAASVFV

-50 ELLYSPGIDVVTCRH
+50 ELLYSPGIEVVTCRH

-100 VHSAHQGGIPMVLFI
+100 VHSAHQGGVPMVLFI

-160 FHIAQSGIPGPVV
+160 FHIAESGIPGPVV

-182 TKIDIQDVKQ
+182 SKIESEDVKR
-192 IKINPPLAFPD
+192 IKINPPLAFPE
-203 KVEEISEILSKAQ
+203 KVKEVSNLLSNAK

-223 GQIHS
+223 GQVHIS
-228 SNSARDLVKLVA
+228 TKSRKLV
-240 EKHNLPVLC
+240 EKVAKAHNLPVLC
-249 TYEHQDIVSHDS
+249 TYEHQDIISNDNL
-261 IHYAGEL
+261 HYAGEL
-268 GLRPPEPVRKNAL
+268 GLRPPEPIRKNAL
-281 EADVVLVVGHRF
+281 EADLVLVVGHRF
-293 NGVPNMAYKFPST
+293 NGVPNMAYKFPSSK
-306 NQTFIHV
+306 QMFIHV
-313 IPDPNSVG
+313 IPDPNTIG
-321 KIFRTDH
+321 KIFRTDMG
-328 AIVAD
+328 IVAD
-333 CEDFLKQLSLIGDK
+333 SENFLEQLSNFVNNS
-347 KTINKRNEWVNLCH
+347 TNNERNEWVKLCH
-361 ERYLNNEATL
+361 YRYLNNDATVT
-371 SPRNANDG
+371 PRNANDG
-379 LDFAHLIDG
+379 LDFAHFIDG
-388 LGKLAPD
+388 LGKIAPE
-395 NCIITNDA
+395 NSIITNDA
-403 GNFTSWMHHRFPFRS
+403 GNFTSWMHHRFPFKS
-418 SMKLIGSEIG
+418 TMKLIGSEIG

-436 AIAAAIR
+436 GIAAALR
-443 YPDRQ
+443 FPDKQ
-448 VFSLV
+448 VFSIV

-459 MTGSELATAVAQKA
+459 MTGSELATAVAHKA

-481 NQHYGTIRY
+481 NNHYGTIRY
-490 HQELHFPTRDHYAT
+490 HQEVHFPTRDHYAT
-504 NLVNPNFAKYGESFG
+504 KLVNPDFAKYGESFG

-525 EKIEEILPTIKKAM
+525 HNTEEILPTIKSAM
-539 QVDGP
+539 KVDGP

-566 MKK
+566 TN

>member
-1 MVVRKQLFR
+1 ML
-10 DKKDLIMQ
+10 
-18 KKAASIFV
+18 KKAASVFV

-50 ELLYSPGIDVVTCRH
+50 ELLYSPGIEVVTCRH

-100 VHSAHQGGIPMVLFI
+100 VHSAHQGGVPMVLFI

-160 FHIAQSGIPGPVV
+160 FHIAESGIPGPVV

-182 TKIDIQDVKQ
+182 SKIESEDVKR
-192 IKINPPLAFPD
+192 IKINPPLAFPE
-203 KVEEISEILSKAQ
+203 KVKEVSNLLSNAK

-223 GQIHS
+223 GQVHIS
-228 SNSARDLVKLVA
+228 TRSRKLV
-240 EKHNLPVLC
+240 EKVAKAHNLPVLC
-249 TYEHQDIVSHDS
+249 TYEHQDIISNDNL
-261 IHYAGEL
+261 HYAGEL
-268 GLRPPEPVRKNAL
+268 GLRPPEPIRKNAL
-281 EADVVLVVGHRF
+281 EADLVLVVGHRF
-293 NGVPNMAYKFPST
+293 NGVPNMAYKFPSSK
-306 NQTFIHV
+306 QMFIHV
-313 IPDPNSVG
+313 IPDPNTIG
-321 KIFRTDH
+321 KIFRTDMG
-328 AIVAD
+328 IVAD
-333 CEDFLKQLSLIGDK
+333 SENFLEQLSNFVNNSK
-347 KTINKRNEWVNLCH
+347 NNERNEWVKLCH
-361 ERYLNNEATL
+361 YRYLNNDATAT
-371 SPRNANDG
+371 PRNANDG
-379 LDFAHLIDG
+379 LDFAHFIDG
-388 LGKLAPD
+388 LGEIAPE
-395 NCIITNDA
+395 NSIITNDA
-403 GNFTSWMHHRFPFRS
+403 GNFTSWMHHRFPFKS
-418 SMKLIGSEIG
+418 TMKLIGSEIG

-436 AIAAAIR
+436 GIAAALR
-443 YPDRQ
+443 FPDKQ
-448 VFSLV
+448 VFSIV

-459 MTGSELATAVAQKA
+459 MTGSELATAVAHKA

-481 NQHYGTIRY
+481 NNHYGTIRY
-490 HQELHFPTRDHYAT
+490 HQEVHFPTRDHYAT
-504 NLVNPNFAKYGESFG
+504 KLVNPDFAKYGESFG

-525 EKIEEILPTIKKAM
+525 HNTEEILPTIKSAM
-539 QVDGP
+539 KVDGP

-566 MKK
+566 TN

>member
-1 MVVRKQLFR
+1 ML
-10 DKKDLIMQ
+10 
-18 KKAASIFV
+18 KKAASVFV

-50 ELLYSPGIDVVTCRH
+50 ELLYSPGIEVVTCRH

-100 VHSAHQGGIPMVLFI
+100 VHSAHQGGVPMVLFI

-160 FHIAQSGIPGPVV
+160 FHIAESGIPGPVV

-182 TKIDIQDVKQ
+182 TKIETEDVKR

-203 KVEEISEILSKAQ
+203 KVKEVSDLLSNAK

-223 GQIHS
+223 GQVHI
-228 SNSARDLVKLVA
+228 SARSRKLVEEVA
-240 EKHNLPVLC
+240 NTHNLPVLC
-249 TYEHQDIVSHDS
+249 TYEHQDIISNDNL
-261 IHYAGEL
+261 HYAGEL
-268 GLRPPEPVRKNAL
+268 GLRPPEPIRKNAL
-281 EADVVLVVGHRF
+281 EADLVLVVGHRF
-293 NGVPNMAYKFPST
+293 NGVPNMAYKFPSSK
-306 NQTFIHV
+306 QMFIHV
-313 IPDPNSVG
+313 IPDPNTIG
-321 KIFRTDH
+321 KIFRTDMG
-328 AIVAD
+328 IVAD
-333 CEDFLKQLSLIGDK
+333 SENFLEQLS
-347 KTINKRNEWVNLCH
+347 NFVNNSANNERNEWVKLCH
-361 ERYLNNEATL
+361 YRYLNNDATAT
-371 SPRNANDG
+371 PRNANDG
-379 LDFAHLIDG
+379 LDFAHFIDG
-388 LGKLAPD
+388 LGEIAPE
-395 NCIITNDA
+395 NSIITNDA
-403 GNFTSWMHHRFPFRS
+403 GNFTSWMHHRFPFKS
-418 SMKLIGSEIG
+418 TMKLIGSEIG

-436 AIAAAIR
+436 GIAAALR
-443 YPDRQ
+443 FPDKQ
-448 VFSLV
+448 VFSIV

-459 MTGSELATAVAQKA
+459 MTGSELATAVAHKA
-473 KIRVIVAN
+473 RIRVIIAN
-481 NQHYGTIRY
+481 NNHYGTIRY
-490 HQELHFPTRDHYAT
+490 HQEVHFPNRDHYAT
-504 NLVNPNFAKYGESFG
+504 KLVNPDFAKYGESFG

-525 EKIEEILPTIKKAM
+525 HNTEEILPTIKSAM
-539 QVDGP
+539 KVDGP

-566 MKK
+566 TN

>member
-1 MVVRKQLFR
+1 ML
-10 DKKDLIMQ
+10 
-18 KKAASIFV
+18 KKAASVFV

-50 ELLYSPGIDVVTCRH
+50 ELLYSPGIEVVTCRH

-100 VHSAHQGGIPMVLFI
+100 VHSAHQGGVPMVLFI

-160 FHIAQSGIPGPVV
+160 FHIAESGIQGPVV

-182 TKIDIQDVKQ
+182 SKIESEDLKR
-192 IKINPPLAFPD
+192 IKINPPLAFPE
-203 KVEEISEILSKAQ
+203 KVKEVSNLLSNAK

-223 GQIHS
+223 GQVQIS
-228 SNSARDLVKLVA
+228 TRSRKLV
-240 EKHNLPVLC
+240 EKVAKAHNLPVLC
-249 TYEHQDIVSHDS
+249 TYEHQDIISNDNL
-261 IHYAGEL
+261 HYAGEL
-268 GLRPPEPVRKNAL
+268 GLRPPEPIRKNAL
-281 EADVVLVVGHRF
+281 EADLVLVVGHRF
-293 NGVPNMAYKFPST
+293 NGVPNMAYKFPSSK
-306 NQTFIHV
+306 QIFIHV
-313 IPDPNSVG
+313 IPDPNTIG
-321 KIFRTDH
+321 KIFRTDMG
-328 AIVAD
+328 IVAD
-333 CEDFLKQLSLIGDK
+333 SENFLEQLSNFVNNS
-347 KTINKRNEWVNLCH
+347 TNNERNEWVKLCH
-361 ERYLNNEATL
+361 YRYLNNDATAT
-371 SPRNANDG
+371 PRNANDG
-379 LDFAHLIDG
+379 LDFAHFIDG
-388 LGKLAPD
+388 LGEIAPE
-395 NCIITNDA
+395 NSIITNDA
-403 GNFTSWMHHRFPFRS
+403 GNFTSWMHHRFPFKS
-418 SMKLIGSEIG
+418 TMKLIGSEIG

-436 AIAAAIR
+436 GIAAALR
-443 YPDRQ
+443 FPDRQ
-448 VFSLV
+448 VFSIV

-481 NQHYGTIRY
+481 NNHYGTIRY
-490 HQELHFPTRDHYAT
+490 HQEVHFPTRHHYAT
-504 NLVNPNFAKYGESFG
+504 NLINPDFARYGESFG

-525 EKIEEILPTIKKAM
+525 YNTKEILPTIKSAM
-539 QVDGP
+539 EVEGP

-551 SLELNTSTTTISQLQ
+551 SLELNTSTATISQIQ
-566 MKK
+566 TK

>member
-1 MVVRKQLFR
+1 ML
-10 DKKDLIMQ
+10 
-18 KKAASIFV
+18 KKAASVFV

-50 ELLYSPGIDVVTCRH
+50 ELLYSPGIEVVTCRH

-100 VHSAHQGGIPMVLFI
+100 VHSAHQGGVPMVLFI

-160 FHIAQSGIPGPVV
+160 FHIAESGIPGPVV

-182 TKIDIQDVKQ
+182 SKIESEDVKR
-192 IKINPPLAFPD
+192 IKINPPLAFPE
-203 KVEEISEILSKAQ
+203 KVKEVSNLLSNAK

-223 GQIHS
+223 GQVHIS
-228 SNSARDLVKLVA
+228 TKSRKLV
-240 EKHNLPVLC
+240 EKIAKAHNLPVLC
-249 TYEHQDIVSHDS
+249 TYEHQDIISNDNL
-261 IHYAGEL
+261 HYAGEL
-268 GLRPPEPVRKNAL
+268 GLRPPEPIRKNAL
-281 EADVVLVVGHRF
+281 EADLVLVVGHRF
-293 NGVPNMAYKFPST
+293 NGVPNMAYKFPSSK
-306 NQTFIHV
+306 QMFVHV
-313 IPDPNSVG
+313 IPDPNTIG
-321 KIFRTDH
+321 KIFRTDMG
-328 AIVAD
+328 IVAD
-333 CEDFLKQLSLIGDK
+333 SENFLEQLSNFVNNSK
-347 KTINKRNEWVNLCH
+347 NNERNEWVKLCH
-361 ERYLNNEATL
+361 YRYLNNDATAT
-371 SPRNANDG
+371 PRNANDG
-379 LDFAHLIDG
+379 LDFAHFIDG
-388 LGKLAPD
+388 LGEIAPE
-395 NCIITNDA
+395 NSIITNDA
-403 GNFTSWMHHRFPFRS
+403 GNFTSWMHHRFPFKS
-418 SMKLIGSEIG
+418 TMKLIGSEIG

-436 AIAAAIR
+436 GIAAALR
-443 YPDRQ
+443 FPDKQ
-448 VFSLV
+448 VFSIV

-459 MTGSELATAVAQKA
+459 MTGSELATAVAHGA

-481 NQHYGTIRY
+481 NNHYGTIRY
-490 HQELHFPTRDHYAT
+490 HQEVHFPTRDHYAT
-504 NLVNPNFAKYGESFG
+504 KLVNPDFAKYGESFG

-525 EKIEEILPTIKKAM
+525 HNTEEILPTIKSAM
-539 QVDGP
+539 KVDGP

-566 MKK
+566 TN

>member
-1 MVVRKQLFR
+1 MT
-10 DKKDLIMQ
+10 
-18 KKAASIFV
+18 KKAASVFV

-50 ELLYSPGIDVVTCRH
+50 ELLHSPGIDVVTCRH

-115 GQVNRI
+115 GQINRI

-160 FHIAQSGIPGPVV
+160 FHIAESGIPGPVV

-182 TKIDIQDVKQ
+182 TKVEIADAKQ
-192 IKINPPLAFPD
+192 IKINPPLAFPS
-203 KVEEISEILSKAQ
+203 KVKEVSNELNSAKR
-216 KPVLVVG
+216 PVIVVG
-223 GQIHS
+223 GQIHVS
-228 SNSARDLVKLVA
+228 DKARKLVQIVA
-240 EKHNLPVLC
+240 EKYNLPVLC
-249 TYEHQDIVSHDS
+249 TYEHQDIFSHDHK
-261 IHYAGEL
+261 HYAGEL
-268 GLRPPEPVRKNAL
+268 GLRPPEPIRQNAL
-281 EADVVLVVGHRF
+281 EADLVLVVGHRF
-293 NGVPNMAYKFPST
+293 NGVPNMAYKFPSST
-306 NQTFIHV
+306 QKFIHV
-313 IPDPNSVG
+313 LPDPNSIG
-321 KIFRTDH
+321 KIFRTDLS
-328 AIVAD
+328 IVAD
-333 CEDFLKQLSLIGDK
+333 GENFLEQLSLIDDT
-347 KTINKRNEWVNLCH
+347 KTSSNKDEWVKLSH
-361 ERYLNNEATL
+361 KRYLENDATKP
-371 SPRNANDG
+371 PRNANDG

-388 LGKLAPD
+388 LGKLAPED
-395 NCIITNDA
+395 AIITNDA
-403 GNFTSWMHHRFPFRS
+403 GNFTSWMHHRFPFKS

-436 AIAAAIR
+436 GVAAALR
-443 YPDRQ
+443 YPNRQ
-448 VFSLV
+448 VFSIV

-490 HQELHFPTRDHYAT
+490 HQEVHFPTRNHYAT
-504 NLVNPNFAKYGESFG
+504 NLVNPDFAKYGESFG

-525 EKIEEILPTIKKAM
+525 NEVEEVIPTIQKAM
-539 QVDGP
+539 EVDGP

-551 SLELNTSTTTISQLQ
+551 SLELNTSTTTLSQLQ
-566 MKK
+566 MK